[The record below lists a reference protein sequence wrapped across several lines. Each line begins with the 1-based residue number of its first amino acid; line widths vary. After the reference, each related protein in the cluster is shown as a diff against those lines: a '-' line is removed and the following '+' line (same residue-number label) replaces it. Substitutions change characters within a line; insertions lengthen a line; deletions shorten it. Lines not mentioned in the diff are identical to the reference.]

1 MNKKEDLK
9 ERENEKQNSLWNN
22 SMITSAL
29 NAMSD
34 EDRENYKKLGES
46 MFADI
51 NFETASITDKN
62 NVPLFLNDAASY
74 ICESIKSGLHPSMLT
89 DDEKIVMENVLGKEW
104 YKKYDYTKE
113 DLDDIVTL
121 QKSNESES
129 KTDI

>member
-1 MNKKEDLK
+1 MKKKQEDLNERKKEK
-9 ERENEKQNSLWNN
+9 ENSLWNN

-29 NAMSD
+29 NSMSSD
-34 EDRENYKKLGES
+34 ELDHYKKLGES
-46 MFADI
+46 MFGDI

-89 DDEKIVMENVLGKEW
+89 DDEKIIMENVLGKEW

-113 DLDDIVTL
+113 DLDSIVTL
-121 QKSNESES
+121 K
-129 KTDI
+129 K

>member
-1 MNKKEDLK
+1 MNKKEDIK
-9 ERENEKQNSLWNN
+9 ERSNEKENSLWNN

-46 MFADI
+46 MFSNI
-51 NFETASITDKN
+51 NFETESITDKN

-89 DDEKIVMENVLGKEW
+89 DDEKVVMENVLGKEW

-113 DLDDIVTL
+113 DLDDIL
-121 QKSNESES
+121 KLKKSDS
-129 KTDI
+129 

>member
-1 MNKKEDLK
+1 MNKKEQDIK

-89 DDEKIVMENVLGKEW
+89 DDEKVVMENVLGKEW

-121 QKSNESES
+121 KKSDS
-129 KTDI
+129 

>member
-1 MNKKEDLK
+1 MKKQEDLNERKKEK
-9 ERENEKQNSLWNN
+9 ENSLWNN

-29 NAMSD
+29 NAMSPD
-34 EDRENYKKLGES
+34 ELDHYKKLGES
-46 MFADI
+46 MFGDI

-89 DDEKIVMENVLGKEW
+89 DDEKIIMENVLGKEW

-113 DLDDIVTL
+113 DLDSIVTL
-121 QKSNESES
+121 K
-129 KTDI
+129 K

>member
-1 MNKKEDLK
+1 MKKQEELDSRKKEK
-9 ERENEKQNSLWNN
+9 ENSLWNN

-29 NAMSD
+29 NAMSPEELD
-34 EDRENYKKLGES
+34 HYKRLGES
-46 MFADI
+46 MFSNI

-89 DDEKIVMENVLGKEW
+89 DDEKIIMENVLGKEW

-113 DLDDIVTL
+113 DLDSIVTL
-121 QKSNESES
+121 K
-129 KTDI
+129 K